1 MALVD
6 TLIIAAYLLGI
17 IVFSLWRRP
26 APSDSAVEYMLD
38 GRRLTLP
45 AFVATLVC
53 NWYGGILGVG
63 EYSYRY
69 GISNW
74 FVFGLPYYLGALLF
88 AWLLAAKAR
97 RTEFITIPDRL
108 NQYYG
113 RPAAILGAV
122 VVFGWTL
129 PTAYILILGVL
140 GQAFFGWPKSIGI
153 VIGAVIVT
161 IYAFIGGFRTLV
173 RADIWHFL
181 FMYLGFAV
189 IFIALVAGYGGQDFL
204 TSRLPE
210 THFQWHG
217 GNSAWFII
225 VWYFIALSTLVEPSF
240 FQACYAARDEKTAR
254 RGILVSILC
263 WFVFDMLTT
272 TCGLYARAILPS
284 DIDPVSAFPLLGQ
297 EVLPAGLFGIFAVSL
312 IATVISTADSYLF
325 IAASTAGKD
334 IFARWRDMTDEI
346 INRYTKWA
354 LIGSAVLTV
363 VISAFFESVVTVWYG
378 FGSVGT
384 PILLVPLLT
393 TFVGNR
399 VMSGRAAVVAMVLG
413 GLASTVW
420 LGSAQLT
427 SDGAYALGI
436 EPIFPGLAASLLVY
450 LVSGR
455 RRPSYLR

>member
-6 TLIIAAYLLGI
+6 ILIIAAYLLGI
-17 IVFSLWRRP
+17 IVFSFWRRP
-26 APSDSAVEYMLD
+26 AADNTAVDYMLD

-69 GISNW
+69 GVSNW

-113 RPAAILGAV
+113 RPASILGAV

-140 GQAFFGWPKSIGI
+140 GETFFGWPKSIGI
-153 VIGAVIVT
+153 VVGAVIVT
-161 IYAFIGGFRTLV
+161 IYALIGGFRTLV

-181 FMYLGFAV
+181 FMYLGFTV
-189 IFIALVAGYGGQDFL
+189 IFIVLVTGYGGPDFL
-204 TSRLPE
+204 TDRLPD
-210 THFQWHG
+210 THFRWHG

-254 RGILVSILC
+254 RGILVSIIC
-263 WFVFDMLTT
+263 WFVFDILTT

-284 DIDPVSAFPLLGQ
+284 DINPIAAFPLLGQ
-297 EVLPAGLFGIFAVSL
+297 AVLPTGLFGIFAVAL

-334 IFARWRDMTDEI
+334 ILARRQNVTDET

-363 VISAFFESVVTVWYG
+363 VVSALFESVVTVWYG

-399 VMSGRAAVVAMVLG
+399 VMSGRAAVIAMLFG
-413 GLASTVW
+413 GLASALW
-420 LGSAQLT
+420 LGTSQLT
-427 SDGAYALGI
+427 TDGSHALGL
-436 EPIFPGLAASLLVY
+436 EPIFPGLAVSSLVY
-450 LVSGR
+450 LVSAR